1 MAAKKTTGI
10 TQRHSRT
17 CTRASG
23 CDCPWRA
30 EIFDP
35 RALQHARTCSSRQRG
50 QCNCTPTRGAKIRK
64 TFPKRSQAKDWRHD
78 ASSALR
84 RGTMRAPTATTL
96 REAWEAW
103 LAGAEEGSVRTRS
116 GDRYK
121 PSAIRSYTTS
131 MRLRVLDDL
140 GGAKLSALTRLDLQ
154 DLADRLLAEGLDPST
169 IRNALMPLRVVFRRA
184 VERGELGVNP
194 ATGIRLPAV
203 RGRRE
208 RFAGPDEAAKL
219 IEAVPEDD
227 RAIWATA
234 AYAGLRLGELRALE
248 HGDVDLEAGLIRV
261 QRSWDPKEGPIEPKS
276 RAGTRT
282 VPIVAALR
290 GHLAAHLLRQR
301 RRSGLIFGRTETRP
315 FDDRALAIRATKA
328 WTRAELTPITLHEL
342 RHSCASIFIAA
353 GVNAKALS
361 SYLGHAS
368 VTITYD
374 RYGHLMPGS
383 EDEAVKLVDDYIER
397 ATGEKAV
404 SGRSAA
410 RN

>member
-1 MAAKKTTGI
+1 MAARPPTGI
-10 TQRHSRT
+10 RT
-17 CTRASG
+17 R
-23 CDCPWRA
+23 
-30 EIFDP
+30 
-35 RALQHARTCSSRQRG
+35 HARACRSRNG
-50 QCNCTPTRGAKIRK
+50 GACNCEPSFEAWAWSVRDGKKLRK
-64 TFPKRSQAKDWRHD
+64 TFSGKGALSAAKGWRSDTVGAV
-78 ASSALR
+78 R
-84 RGTMRAPTATTL
+84 RGTMPPSTSTSL
-96 REAWEAW
+96 REAWDAW
-103 LAGAEEGSVRTRS
+103 LAGAKEGTVRTRS

-131 MRLRVLDDL
+131 MKLRVLDDL
-140 GGAKLSALTRLDLQ
+140 GGAKLTALTRLDLQ
-154 DLADRLLAEGLDPST
+154 DLADRLLAEGLDQST

-184 VERGELGVNP
+184 VERGELAVNP

-219 IEAVPEDD
+219 IEAAPMDD
-227 RAIWATA
+227 QAIWATA

-248 HGDVDLEAGLIRV
+248 YGDVDLDAGLIRV
-261 QRSWDPKEGPIEPKS
+261 RRSWDPKEGPVEPKS
-276 RAGTRT
+276 RAGSRS

-290 GHLAAHLLRQR
+290 GHLAAHLLRSR
-301 RRSGLIFGRTETRP
+301 RRSGLIFGRSETRP

-328 WTRAELTPITLHEL
+328 WTAAKLTPITLHEL

-353 GVNAKALS
+353 GVNAKALP

-397 ATGEKAV
+397 TTGAFSGAQAV
-404 SGRSAA
+404 ETAPLSHS
-410 RN
+410 